1 MQRQVVQKIVTKHT
15 WSYVTYKS
23 YRLLLCSSEVSTEPI
38 SNELRKQRVF
48 ISGSGVRSVW
58 FRHNLENFKKRLKAL
73 ERRAS
78 DDEACGEIET
88 AHPGYL
94 GAQVIFYVGNLKGV
108 GRIYQQTFSTRLCVL
123 FFLTIGCQ
131 KMMAA
136 ARLTMSV
143 LLLNV
148 PSGGVMMLSGLL
160 PGGRWFAQLC
170 VLHLTVIGAVL
181 YLP

>member
-1 MQRQVVQKIVTKHT
+1 MQQRGQHRT
-15 WSYVTYKS
+15 
-23 YRLLLCSSEVSTEPI
+23 

-73 ERRAS
+73 EGRAS

-94 GAQVIFYVGNLKGV
+94 GSQDIFYVGNLKGV
-108 GRIYQQTFSTRLCVL
+108 GRIYQQTLSARLCVL

-143 LLLNV
+143 LQLNI
-148 PSGGVMMLSGLL
+148 PSGGMMLSGLL
-160 PGGRWFAQLC
+160 PGGCWFAQLC

>member
-1 MQRQVVQKIVTKHT
+1 
-15 WSYVTYKS
+15 
-23 YRLLLCSSEVSTEPI
+23 
-38 SNELRKQRVF
+38 
-48 ISGSGVRSVW
+48 
-58 FRHNLENFKKRLKAL
+58 
-73 ERRAS
+73 
-78 DDEACGEIET
+78 
-88 AHPGYL
+88 
-94 GAQVIFYVGNLKGV
+94 
-108 GRIYQQTFSTRLCVL
+108 

-143 LLLNV
+143 LLLNI